1 MLSIPAKDYRELARK
16 RLPKQ
21 LFDYIDGGSYD
32 ERTLAENSSALSR
45 IELRQ
50 KVLVDVSDIDFTT
63 SLLGTDYNLPLALAP
78 VGLAGSFARRGE
90 VQAVKAADKHNI
102 PFCLSTL
109 SICSMEEIAEHASKP
124 FWYQLYMIRERSIVT
139 NMIKRAA
146 AVGCETLI
154 LTVDLPFP
162 GARYRD
168 VRNGMYGDDS
178 LWNKLKRLYQFVSHP
193 RWLYD
198 VGIKGGPVVFGN
210 LVDELSMAN
219 SMAHLQAWVSSQF
232 DPSVSWQDLAWVRE
246 QWQGKLIIKGVMT
259 ADDARL
265 ASEYGVDG
273 IIVSNHGGRQLD
285 TVPATI
291 NAIEGVVQAAG
302 THVNVMMDSGIRSGL
317 DILKARAM
325 GADGC
330 LIGRAWVYALAAR
343 GEEGVDQ
350 MLTNLKEELRI
361 AMALTGNQSAKGIA
375 RDSIIRP

>member
-32 ERTLAENSSALSR
+32 ERTLAEHSYALSR
-45 IELRQ
+45 IEVRQ
-50 KVLVDVSDIDFTT
+50 KVLVEVSDIDFTT